1 MLKEVSSRITYAQEK
16 IFKLI
21 KDRKLRQWCITNGL
35 DHAAFYRIGTGEKQ
49 VNYKIISK
57 TVHLIAPIEWL
68 FYTDE
73 QLPYEPQILPVWNPE
88 KKCKFIKEHRNDYKE
103 IAKKYNV
110 TEVYAF
116 KLFADAEYSK
126 KPTIA
131 FMRECCK
138 DTNPIDFF
146 IDGETSDEQH
156 VKKGT
161 FYPER
166 GDIVSLQK
174 NIYLVLSKNE
184 TIKKQGCITCCPVI
198 NTKGSIELKGTKTE
212 GFVNPANIQTVFLAK
227 QCQANFIETVP
238 ERITQTVLSQARKIL
253 E

>member
-16 IFKLI
+16 IIKLI

-35 DHAAFYRIGTGEKQ
+35 DHATFYRIGTGEKQ

-73 QLPYEPQILPVWNPE
+73 KLPYEPQILPVWNPE
-88 KKCKFIKEHRNDYKE
+88 KKCKFIQEHKYDYKE

-110 TEVYAF
+110 TEAYAF
-116 KLFADAEYSK
+116 KLCADAAYRVMPSI
-126 KPTIA
+126 TFI
-131 FMRECCK
+131 RECCK

-146 IDGETSDEQH
+146 IDDEASEEIAI
-156 VKKGT
+156 KKDS

-166 GDIVSLQK
+166 GDIISLQG
-174 NIYLVLSKNE
+174 NIYLVLSKKA
-184 TIKKQGCITCCPVI
+184 TIKKQGCITCCPVTQEKESLELK
-198 NTKGSIELKGTKTE
+198 NTKTK
-212 GFVNPANIQTVFLAK
+212 GFVNPVNLQTVFLAPR
-227 QCQANFIETVP
+227 CQASFIETVP
-238 ERITQTVLSQARKIL
+238 EEITAAVIKEAKKLL